1 MIIWMKK
8 SIETERL
15 VLRELLLSDV
25 EGMFELDS
33 NPNVHIFLGNNPIT
47 DIQESIDQIKNIQQ
61 QYKDFGTG
69 RWAVILKETNEF
81 LGWSGIKF
89 ITNEINNH
97 KNFYE
102 IGYRF
107 IEKNWGKGYA
117 TEAGKAFVDYAFNKL
132 NAKAL
137 YAYADAGNKNSR
149 IILEKLGLQYVNSF
163 EYEGE
168 TEVWYELKNPKF

>member
-1 MIIWMKK
+1 MKK

-15 VLRELLLSDV
+15 LLRELGLSDA
-25 EGMFELDS
+25 ERMFELDS
-33 NPNVHIFLGNNPIT
+33 NPNVHLFLGNKPVKHI
-47 DIQESIDQIKNIQQ
+47 DESIYQIKNIQQ
-61 QYKDFGTG
+61 QYIDFGIG

-97 KNFYE
+97 KDFYE

-107 IEKNWGKGYA
+107 IEKYWGKGYA
-117 TEAGKAFVDYAFNKL
+117 TEAGKAFVDYAFNEMKVE
-132 NAKAL
+132 AL
-137 YAYADAGNKNSR
+137 YAYADAGNKDSR
-149 IILEKLGLQYVNSF
+149 KILEKLGLQYVNSF

-168 TEVWYELKNPKF
+168 SEVWYELKNPNLV